1 MTSRLRTYLFL
12 GMLSLCLASGC
23 QHTPTT
29 TIRGGTQSVLILIA
43 QRDPMGSF
51 DSLETTLANNFA
63 QLPGIQ
69 ASYHRI
75 TDLAELRNTVQDTK
89 RTTGPLAGLILAFHG
104 KPNKLHLGSGPNL
117 HQRNV
122 SSVCE
127 GIGKALQPGAPVIL
141 YSCLTGEGDDNLAAD
156 LANTLGRPVIAPTH
170 FWLMQTAVAPSQRI
184 SELRFDATGR
194 LTVDTDKFAHYYKK
208 RMDSGKDRHLIAPS
222 SMHELCLQDGFLRR
236 SSRFRPLFQRFRPNG
251 TRLVR

>member
-1 MTSRLRTYLFL
+1 MGTAAL
-12 GMLSLCLASGC
+12 GRREPHDATGRQAGC
-23 QHTPTT
+23 
-29 TIRGGTQSVLILIA
+29 R
-43 QRDPMGSF
+43 
-51 DSLETTLANNFA
+51 E
-63 QLPGIQ
+63 LPGLPAHQ
-69 ASYHRI
+69 A
-75 TDLAELRNTVQDTK
+75 VQ
-89 RTTGPLAGLILAFHG
+89 RGRRPLHG
-104 KPNKLHLGSGPNL
+104 QLHLGSRPNL
-117 HQRNV
+117 HQRNI

-222 SMHELCLQDGFLRR
+222 SMHELCLQDGFVRR